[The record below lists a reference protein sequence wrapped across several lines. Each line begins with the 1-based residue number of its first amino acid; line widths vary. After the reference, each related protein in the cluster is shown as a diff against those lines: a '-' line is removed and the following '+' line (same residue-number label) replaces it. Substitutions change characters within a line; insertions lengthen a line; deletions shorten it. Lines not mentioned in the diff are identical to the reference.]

1 MSNRPGRMGKSFL
14 TEEEKKN
21 RPKVTIKLLKRISSY
36 LYPYWKQVLLI
47 FICILV
53 SSTLSLL
60 PSILTGKIIDDGL
73 INRNL
78 DELIKLILLSL
89 FVMLS
94 SNLIGVLESY
104 LNTWISQH
112 IIFDMK
118 NNMFKHL
125 QYMPYDFYTTSTQ
138 GDIITRMTSDIDGI
152 QSTISTTMTSILSNV
167 ITLIVALIAMFN
179 KNYILAILGL
189 IIVPLL
195 ILPTRS
201 VGKTRWNITKD
212 AQENQDKVNS
222 ILNETLSVSGQLLVK
237 LFNKEE
243 YEYNRFLDANKKVIS
258 LNIKER
264 MAGRWFRVALNTFSS
279 IGPMIIYLVG
289 GILIMKYDSN
299 LTVGDITVMVALLG
313 KMYMPINSLMNIQVD
328 WIRSMALFTRIF
340 DYFDMPITIKNKE
353 NPIRKENLNGN
364 IEFKDVYFSY
374 DKERMILKNIN
385 LLIEKGKSIAIVGP
399 SGSGKTTITNLIA
412 RLYDVDEGSIKIDN
426 TDIRDLDLFLL
437 RKNIGIV
444 SQDSYMFNGTIKE
457 NLLYAKD
464 DASESELIDA
474 CKKANIYDFI
484 SNLPE
489 KFDSFV
495 GNRGLKLSG
504 GEKQRLSIAR
514 ALLKNPNI
522 LILDEATSSLDSI
535 SESLIQDAIE
545 NLIKS
550 RTSIIIAHRL
560 STIMSVDEI
569 VVLKEGSIVEQGT
582 HSELLK
588 NENIYYELYT
598 TQFLKHEE

>member
-14 TEEEKKN
+14 TEEEKQN
-21 RPKVTIKLLKRISSY
+21 RPKVTMKLLKRISSY
-36 LYPYWKQVLLI
+36 LHPYWKQVLLI

-125 QYMPYDFYTTSTQ
+125 QYMSYDFYTTSTQ

-167 ITLIVALIAMFN
+167 ITLVVALIAMFN

-212 AQENQDKVNS
+212 AQENQDRVNS

-412 RLYDVDEGSIKIDN
+412 RLYDVDKGSIKIDDI
-426 TDIRDLDLFLL
+426 DIRDLDLFLL

-457 NLLYAKD
+457 NLLYAKE

-484 SNLPE
+484 NNLPE
-489 KFDSFV
+489 RFDSFV

-569 VVLKEGSIVEQGT
+569 VVLKEGNIVEQGT

>member
-14 TEEEKKN
+14 TEEEKQN
-21 RPKVTIKLLKRISSY
+21 RPKVTMKLLKRISSY

-89 FVMLS
+89 IVMLS

-125 QYMPYDFYTTSTQ
+125 QYMSYDFYTTSTQ

-167 ITLIVALIAMFN
+167 ITLVVALIAMFN

-243 YEYNRFLDANKKVIS
+243 YEYSRFLDANKKVIS

-353 NPIRKENLNGN
+353 NPIIKENLNGN

-412 RLYDVDEGSIKIDN
+412 RLYDVDKGSIKIYDI
-426 TDIRDLDLFLL
+426 DIRDLDLFLL

-457 NLLYAKD
+457 NLLYAKE

-484 SNLPE
+484 NNLPE
-489 KFDSFV
+489 RFDSFV

-569 VVLKEGSIVEQGT
+569 VVLKEGNIVEQGT

>member
-1 MSNRPGRMGKSFL
+1 MATRPGKMGGSFL
-14 TEEEKKN
+14 TEEEKQN
-21 RPKVTIKLLKRISSY
+21 RPKVTKKLLKRISGY
-36 LYPYWKQVLLI
+36 LYPYWKQVILI
-47 FICILV
+47 FLCILV

-60 PSILTGKIIDDGL
+60 PSILTGKIIDDG
-73 INRNL
+73 IIDKNL

-89 FVMLS
+89 LVILS

-152 QSTISTTMTSILSNV
+152 QSTISNTMTSILSNV
-167 ITLIVALIAMFN
+167 ITLVVALIAMFS

-189 IIVPLL
+189 VIVPLL

-243 YEYNRFLDANKKVIS
+243 YEYERFLGANKNVIR

-264 MAGRWFRVALNTFSS
+264 MAGRWFRVVLNTFSN

-289 GILIMKYDSN
+289 GILIMNYDSN

-340 DYFDMPITIKNKE
+340 EYFDMPITIKNKE
-353 NPIRKENLNGN
+353 NPIYKENLNGN
-364 IEFKDVYFSY
+364 IEFKDVSFSY

-385 LLIEKGKSIAIVGP
+385 LLIEKGRSIAIVGP

-412 RLYDVDEGSIKIDN
+412 RLYAFDSGSIEIDN
-426 TDIRDLDLFLL
+426 IDIRDLDLFLL

-444 SQDSYMFNGTIKE
+444 SQDSYMFNGTIRE

-464 DASESELIDA
+464 DATEDELINA
-474 CKKANIYDFI
+474 CKQANIYDFI
-484 SNLPE
+484 ENQPD

-582 HSELLK
+582 HNELLNNK
-588 NENIYYELYT
+588 NIYYELYT
-598 TQFLKHEE
+598 TQFLKDKE

>member
-1 MSNRPGRMGKSFL
+1 MAYKSGRLGNSFL
-14 TEEEKKN
+14 TEEEKQN
-21 RPKVTIKLLKRISSY
+21 RPKVTMALLKRISTY
-36 LYPYWKQVLLI
+36 LSPYWKQVLLI

-89 FVMLS
+89 LVILT

-125 QYMPYDFYTTSTQ
+125 QYMSHDFYTTNTQ

-167 ITLIVALIAMFN
+167 ITLTVALIAMFS
-179 KNYILAILGL
+179 KNYILALLGL
-189 IIVPLL
+189 VIVPLL

-237 LFNKEE
+237 LFSRED
-243 YEYNRFLDANKKVIS
+243 YEYNRFLDANQKVIR

-264 MAGRWFRVALNTFSS
+264 MAGRWFRVALNTFSN

-289 GILIMKYDSN
+289 GILIIMYDAS
-299 LTVGDITVMVALLG
+299 LTVGDITVMVALLA

-340 DYFDMPITIKNKE
+340 EYFDMPISIKNRE

-374 DKERMILKNIN
+374 DKERMILNNIN
-385 LLIEKGKSIAIVGP
+385 LTIEKGKSIAIVGP

-412 RLYDVDEGSIKIDN
+412 RLYDVDLGSIEIDGI
-426 TDIRDLDLFLL
+426 DIRDLDLFLL
-437 RKNIGIV
+437 RKNVGIV
-444 SQDSYMFNGTIKE
+444 SQDSYLFNGTIKD

-464 DASESELIDA
+464 DASEQELIHA
-474 CKKANIYDFI
+474 CKQANIYDFI
-484 SNLPE
+484 KNLPE
-489 KFDSFV
+489 GFNSEV

-569 VVLKEGSIVEQGT
+569 VVLKDGSIVEKGT
-582 HSELLK
+582 HNELLK
-588 NENIYYELYT
+588 NENIYFELYT

>member
-14 TEEEKKN
+14 TEEEKQN
-21 RPKVTIKLLKRISSY
+21 RPKVTMKLLKRISSY
-36 LYPYWKQVLLI
+36 LHPYWKQVLLI

-125 QYMPYDFYTTSTQ
+125 QYMSYDFYTTSTQ

-167 ITLIVALIAMFN
+167 ITLVVALIAMFN

-212 AQENQDKVNS
+212 AQENQDRVNS

-353 NPIRKENLNGN
+353 NPIIKENLNGN

-412 RLYDVDEGSIKIDN
+412 RLYDVDKGSIKIDDI
-426 TDIRDLDLFLL
+426 DIRDLDLFLL

-457 NLLYAKD
+457 NLLYAKE

-484 SNLPE
+484 NNLPE
-489 KFDSFV
+489 RFDSFV

-569 VVLKEGSIVEQGT
+569 VVLKEGNIVEQGT